1 MLSKISVRLHSSWT
15 STKRSSF
22 KHERDQF
29 QRSSRPRAIFF
40 QEHLQSQRCN
50 STSQGIMQRCILL
63 ANLDYT
69 RTVISNNSQNYENRP
84 SRNSTSNLK
93 SSRRGRPS
101 SKNYTTMNSESEE
114 EETNKTPQRP
124 TRRSARTPSH
134 EII

>member
-1 MLSKISVRLHSSWT
+1 MSEISSK
-15 STKRSSF
+15 
-22 KHERDQF
+22 D
-29 QRSSRPRAIFF
+29 
-40 QEHLQSQRCN
+40 LQDLVQYFSKN
-50 STSQGIMQRCILL
+50 TYKAKDADSTSQGIMQRCILL